1 MTVPP
6 RRPRAA
12 GSGDRPTGHDTGR
25 VRQPRPREADG
36 LVASP
41 GTARPGTARPGTARP
56 GTARPGTA
64 RPGTQGARPPGRP
77 PRRPRPARPGLRLHG
92 GLLAVLVMLGL
103 IAGRLVW
110 LQGFE
115 AEAYAA
121 EAVKQRTRT
130 VTLTAPRGEVLDRSG
145 EALALSV
152 DARAVYGEPRTI
164 SRAECRPT
172 AERPCDPA
180 GIAAK
185 LAPVLGLPQE
195 ELEAKLALSPKATGA
210 TCSAQELLG
219 CKGFA
224 YLARGL
230 EAEQANE
237 VRALGLVGIGTV
249 AEPRRVHP
257 GKDLAANVVGFT
269 TVEGTGAAGVEQQFD
284 DVLTGRSGRT
294 VAEIDAGGRIIP
306 NGSSRTV
313 PPQAGRDVQLTIDR
327 DIQWNAQKVLVEKL
341 KEAKAESGTATV
353 IDVETGEILA
363 LASVPTFDA
372 DEPGKADAAVRGNR
386 AVTDVFEPGSIG
398 KVVTAA
404 VALEEGVLTPDS
416 VLTVPDHI
424 QVSNKRF
431 SDSHSHPVEQMTFT
445 GVLVES
451 SNVGTIMAAQKVGG
465 PKLHEMLERF
475 GIGTRTGIELPAESP
490 GILRDEADEWS
501 STDYGTHPIGQGY
514 SVNGVQMASVYAT
527 VANDGVRV
535 QPTLVKATTDAD
547 GKAVPA
553 PAPKIRRVI
562 SSKVAAQLRGMLEGV
577 TNEGGTA
584 VAAAIPGYRV
594 AGKTGTAR
602 RVVDGR
608 YDGSYTASFVGFAPA
623 DAPRLAIAVSIQ
635 APHNGY
641 YGGAVAG
648 PVFRDI
654 MSFSLR
660 SLAVPPTGAPSPV
673 LKLRAD

>member
-1 MTVPP
+1 MTGPDG

-12 GSGDRPTGHDTGR
+12 R
-25 VRQPRPREADG
+25 
-36 LVASP
+36 
-41 GTARPGTARPGTARP
+41 TA
-56 GTARPGTA
+56 
-64 RPGTQGARPPGRP
+64 GAP
-77 PRRPRPARPGLRLHG
+77 PRTPRRRPARPGLRLHG
-92 GLLAVLVMLGL
+92 GLAVVLVMLVL

-110 LQGFE
+110 LQGFT
-115 AEAYAA
+115 ASAYAA
-121 EAVKQRTRT
+121 QAVEQRTRT
-130 VTLTAPRGEVLDRSG
+130 IPLTAPRGRVLDRSG

-164 SRAECRPT
+164 SRAHCRPT

-180 GIAAK
+180 GIARV
-185 LAPVLGLPQE
+185 LAPVLGLPAEQIAGKL
-195 ELEAKLALSPKATGA
+195 ELTPKATGA
-210 TCSAQELLG
+210 VCSADELLG

-230 EAEQANE
+230 EADKAAE

-249 AEPRRVHP
+249 AEPKRVHP

-269 TVEGTGAAGVEQQFD
+269 TVEHTGAAGIEREFD
-284 DVLTGRSGRT
+284 EVLSGEDGRT
-294 VAEIDAGGRIIP
+294 VAEVDGAGRIIP
-306 NGSSRTV
+306 NGRSRTV
-313 PPQAGRDVQLTIDR
+313 APQAGRDVQLTIDR
-327 DIQWNAQKVLVEKL
+327 DLQWHAQEVLSAQL
-341 KEAKAESGTATV
+341 AEAEAESGTATV
-353 IDVETGEILA
+353 IDVQTGEILA

-372 DEPGKADAAVRGNR
+372 DEPGKAHEAVRGNR

-398 KVVTAA
+398 KVITAA
-404 VALEEGVLTPDS
+404 AALEQGVLRPDS
-416 VLTVPDHI
+416 VMTVPDHI

-431 SDSHSHPVEQMTFT
+431 KDSHPHPVEQMTFT

-465 PKLHEMLERF
+465 ARLHEMLQRF
-475 GIGTRTGIELPAESP
+475 GIGQRTGIELPAESP
-490 GILRDEADEWS
+490 GILRDEKDEWS

-535 QPTLVKATTDAD
+535 QPTIVKATTDRD
-547 GKAVPA
+547 GRAVTPERPA
-553 PAPKIRRVI
+553 PERVL
-562 SSKVAAQLRGMLEGV
+562 SSQVAAQLRGMLEGV

-584 VAAAIPGYRV
+584 ESAAIPGYRV

-602 RVVDGR
+602 RVVDGK

-623 DAPRLAIAVSIQ
+623 DAPRLAIAVSVQ
-635 APHNGY
+635 APKNGY
-641 YGGAVAG
+641 YGGAIAG

-660 SLAVPPTGAPSPV
+660 SLEIPPTGAASPV
-673 LKLRAD
+673 LRLRAD